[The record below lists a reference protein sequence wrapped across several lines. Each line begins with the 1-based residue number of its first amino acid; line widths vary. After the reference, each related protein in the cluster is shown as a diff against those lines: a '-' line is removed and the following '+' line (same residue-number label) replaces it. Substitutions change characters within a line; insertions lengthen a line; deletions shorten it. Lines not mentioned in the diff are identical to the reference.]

1 MSSAKCSRKL
11 ESFNVPECRH
21 KLISALI
28 FVIITVGFFVLA
40 KNIGGCVD
48 TIEKI
53 KQQIADNTI
62 LLYMKGTPKM
72 PQCGFSARAVQC
84 IDACGV
90 DFAYV
95 DVLANP
101 DIRQTLPQVADWPT
115 FPQLY
120 VKGELIGGSD
130 IIAELYQQGE
140 LEPLLKEAIKV
151 C

>member
-1 MSSAKCSRKL
+1 M
-11 ESFNVPECRH
+11 E
-21 KLISALI
+21 
-28 FVIITVGFFVLA
+28 
-40 KNIGGCVD
+40 

-53 KQQIADNTI
+53 KKQIAENRI

-72 PQCGFSARAVQC
+72 PQCGFSARAAQC
-84 IDACGV
+84 IEACGV

-95 DVLANP
+95 DILENP
-101 DIRQTLPQVADWPT
+101 DIRQTLPHYADWPT

-140 LEPLLKEAIKV
+140 LESLLREAISQS
-151 C
+151 